1 MTGSTTPRAAGYRRP
16 AVAEFELGAFRRDL
30 ARRTA
35 EAVQELRRRIGSERL
50 YAFALFTSGEA
61 GYSFVLACANTEEGL
76 SRRADRVA
84 EADTRFRGEAGRRL
98 LRWNVP
104 EWAYHDFS
112 EGLRALTLPDPAGRR
127 ATLDAAIYEAF
138 VGALKAVDRA
148 GLFGRGAERAFL
160 TVNILCDRPSPAFFR
175 RGLVRLNPVST
186 VERHTHE
193 TAPGPFTRCVNRAP
207 RRERMRIWLALYE
220 DLYMEWKTAIAEE
233 ARARG
238 FSPWEVEEE
247 LVKFG
252 PKLVPKLVDMLEH
265 YGFAAAFDHNRGLET
280 REVWLAGS
288 ALFLARRI
296 GLVAEKEIA
305 RLQRCVGGFVERD
318 RRLRVA
324 STLAENTARVLHELR
339 PRRFPPTVMDP
350 LTYKLLN
357 PEPFLLRPR
366 GAPSRG
372 SR

>member
-1 MTGSTTPRAAGYRRP
+1 MASAVGDFDLGS
-16 AVAEFELGAFRRDL
+16 FRRDL

-35 EAVQELRRRIGSERL
+35 DAVQELRRRIGSEHL
-50 YAFALFTSGEA
+50 YGFALVTSGEA
-61 GYSFVLACANTEEGL
+61 WFTWVRASANTEEGL
-76 SRRADRVA
+76 ARRADRVA
-84 EADTRFRGEAGRRL
+84 EADPRFRGESGRRL
-98 LRWNVP
+98 LRWEEP
-104 EWAYHDFS
+104 EWAYHDFA
-112 EGLRALTLPDPAGRR
+112 EGVRAVALPDPAGRR
-127 ATLDAAIYEAF
+127 PSLDAAIYDAF
-138 VGALKAVDRA
+138 LGALKAVDRA

-160 TVNILCDRPSPAFFR
+160 TVNILCDRASPAFFR
-175 RGLVRLNPVST
+175 KGLVRLNPVPT
-186 VERHTHE
+186 VERHEHE
-193 TAPGPFTRCVNRAP
+193 TAPGPFARCVNRAP

-220 DLYMEWKTAIAEE
+220 DLYMEWKTPIAEE

-238 FSPWEVEEE
+238 YSPWEVEDE

-265 YGFAAAFDHNRGLET
+265 YGFASAFDHNRGLET

-296 GLVAEKEIA
+296 GLVADREIA
-305 RLQRCVGGFVERD
+305 RLQKLVGDFVERD

-324 STLAENTARVLHELR
+324 STLAENVARVLHELR

-357 PEPFLLRPR
+357 PEPYLLRARPER
-366 GAPSRG
+366 LGGARPGAGAGQRA
-372 SR
+372 

>member
-1 MTGSTTPRAAGYRRP
+1 VERAFDLA
-16 AVAEFELGAFRRDL
+16 AFRRDL

-35 EAVQELRRRIGSERL
+35 EAVQELRRQIGSETL
-50 YAFALFTSGEA
+50 YGFALVTSGEA
-61 GYSFVLACANTEEGL
+61 RFAWVQASANTEEGL
-76 SRRADRVA
+76 ARRADERA
-84 EADTRFRGEAGRRL
+84 EADGRFRGESGRRL
-98 LRWNVP
+98 LRWAP
-104 EWAYHDFS
+104 AEWAYHDFA
-112 EGLRALTLPDPAGRR
+112 EGVRALAIPDPETRR
-127 ATLDAAIYEAF
+127 PTLDAALYEAY

-160 TVNILCDRPSPAFFR
+160 TVNVLCEHPSAAFFLK
-175 RGLVRLNPVST
+175 GLLRLNPVPT
-186 VERHTHE
+186 VERHRHE
-193 TAPGPFTRCVNRAP
+193 TAAAPFIRCVNRAQ

-247 LVKFG
+247 LVRFG
-252 PKLVPKLVDMLEH
+252 PKVVPKLVDLVAH
-265 YGFAAAFDHNRGLET
+265 YGFASAFDHNRGLET

-296 GLVAEKEIA
+296 GLVSEKEIG
-305 RLQRCVGGFVERD
+305 RLQKLVGEFVERD

-350 LTYKLLN
+350 GTYKLLN
-357 PEPFLLRPR
+357 PEPYLLRAR
-366 GAPSRG
+366 GR
-372 SR
+372 